1 MRWVR
6 RPGARFAEWLP
17 AVASCQSLLARWA
30 EARSVFFSLPLDLT
44 TPLRADP
51 ELRPHPIDLTHAD
64 SNAKGGLEFSLDAAR
79 SNLWVGGAELGEPR
93 SRWFD
98 QLVRMAMAIIQQS

>member
-1 MRWVR
+1 
-6 RPGARFAEWLP
+6 
-17 AVASCQSLLARWA
+17 
-30 EARSVFFSLPLDLT
+30 LPLDLA
-44 TPLRADP
+44 TPLCADP

-79 SNLWVGGAELGEPR
+79 SKLWVRGAELGEPR

-98 QLVRMAMAIIQQS
+98 QLVGMAVAIIQKR